1 MMPELG
7 YYRPETTEDVSTL
20 LQQHQARPFAGA
32 TDLLVQMRGGLDH
45 APSIVDLNTLPE
57 LDEIRPAADGS
68 LVIGAT
74 VRLSRVSSDT
84 LCARYPALIEGAA
97 TVGSVQVRNRATLV
111 GNVCNGSPAAD
122 TAPALLVYDARVSL
136 RSSRGRRELPVESF
150 WRGPGQTALEPGEW
164 VESITLPPPDRH
176 GGCYLKL
183 GRTLG
188 MGCAIVGVAAYVSSS
203 EVRIGLASVAP
214 TPLRARRVETEIEGP
229 EGELLPRVTQALQ
242 DLISPITDL
251 RASEEYRRAMTVVLL
266 ERALRIARARLTV
279 ESEGSR

>member
-1 MMPELG
+1 
-7 YYRPETTEDVSTL
+7 
-20 LQQHQARPFAGA
+20 
-32 TDLLVQMRGGLDH
+32 
-45 APSIVDLNTLPE
+45 
-57 LDEIRPAADGS
+57 
-68 LVIGAT
+68 
-74 VRLSRVSSDT
+74 
-84 LCARYPALIEGAA
+84 
-97 TVGSVQVRNRATLV
+97 
-111 GNVCNGSPAAD
+111 
-122 TAPALLVYDARVSL
+122 
-136 RSSRGRRELPVESF
+136 
-150 WRGPGQTALEPGEW
+150 